1 MAETRRYT
9 FRLPDRDVELLDRL
23 RGPRS
28 RTAFLLSL
36 IRDAAADEDFE
47 DDGNDVVVGPEK
59 LAALNALTM
68 DG

>member
-1 MAETRRYT
+1 
-9 FRLPDRDVELLDRL
+9 VELLDRL

-36 IRDAAADEDFE
+36 IRDAAANEYFE

-59 LAALNALTM
+59 LAALNSLTM
-68 DG
+68 DEGLAND